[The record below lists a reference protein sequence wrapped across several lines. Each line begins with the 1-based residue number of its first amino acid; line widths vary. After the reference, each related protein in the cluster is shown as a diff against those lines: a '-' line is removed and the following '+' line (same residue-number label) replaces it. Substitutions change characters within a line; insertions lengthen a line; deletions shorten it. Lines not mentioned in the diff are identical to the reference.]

1 MRGHQPFLDVHASA
15 HLGGGTEQNADTPG
29 VHITEQLCLSYIRTG
44 VVNEGYFFR
53 RNPPRDKF
61 ASYVVIDGEL
71 AGRHGDDLIHIDDT
85 GKSILIVFRLVLL
98 FRGVADKRAVHVY
111 KRPGFQILPFAP
123 SGCRSLSSLGRGQIA
138 EDKLR
143 TLVGGSFT
151 PDFMNT
157 FNSGIELG
165 VFKIIGG
172 RLYQPVIKPRFSGI
186 IGDFE
191 RIVDARVW
199 RKILHTLDD
208 LVHIRSL
215 SRGAFHHII
224 IRLASL
230 NRRRQRPFPGLFCLC
245 IKVGFCHHIG
255 KSPIHGQQFR
265 HVLELGEAAF

>member
-1 MRGHQPFLDVHASA
+1 MRGHQTFLDVHASA
-15 HLGGGTEQNADTPG
+15 HLAGGAEQDTNAPG
-29 VHITEQLCLSYIRTG
+29 VHIAEQFCFPYVRVG
-44 VVNEGYFFR
+44 VMDEGDFLGGNPVFHQFF
-53 RNPPRDKF
+53 PH
-61 ASYVVIDGEL
+61 VVIHGEL
-71 AGRHGDDLIHIDDT
+71 AGCGNDLIHIDDT

-98 FRGVADKRAVHVY
+98 FRGFADKRAVHVY
-111 KRPGFQILPFAP
+111 KCPGFQILPFAP

-165 VFKIIGG
+165 AFKIIGG
-172 RLYQPVIKPRFSGI
+172 WLYQPVIKPRFSGV

-215 SRGAFHHII
+215 NRGAFHHII

-230 NRRRQRPFPGLFCLC
+230 NRRCQGSFPGLFRLC